1 MPLEVL
7 KAAQEGRL
15 VVFAGA
21 GISTESSRVFKETL
35 YEDVAAELELKKPV
49 QSDFPTL
56 MSRYCAQTDGRR
68 KLLEKIKYR
77 LDYCEQFQGL
87 YRTATRFH
95 RQLASIHHIQEI
107 FTTNWDDYFE
117 RECGATPIVSAEDF
131 AFFNISSRKVFKL
144 HGSISSYG
152 SLVATNE
159 DYRRCYSRL
168 RGGLIG
174 GYLKTVLATKVVVF
188 IGYSFGDFDFNR
200 IHRFLSQEMKGI
212 LPHTYI
218 VTTGRAPSGFHEAAG
233 TTAIQT
239 DGTYFLSILRK
250 HLEEKKLLFPEVQL
264 GLVDMLDSLLRD
276 CHKQSTD
283 FFQKKKTPI
292 ALYNLFYQD
301 GMSDSFDCLRFQ
313 SKNGLAYCPDH
324 ILRNIRSYKSL
335 RKAYIQ
341 DKNYPTLAY
350 VDGFLSGLHTMLY
363 TPDNFQ
369 FPIFYLM
376 GYGPVE
382 TLAELKKFLR
392 KRPSYHKGADAMA
405 RKHFAEMLD
414 PKSELI
420 PQHRPFIFA

>member
-7 KAAQEGRL
+7 SAAQEGRL
-15 VVFAGA
+15 VIFAGA
-21 GISTESSRVFKETL
+21 GISTESNRVFKETL
-35 YEDVAAELELKKPV
+35 YDDVKADLDLKKSDRP
-49 QSDFPTL
+49 DFPTL
-56 MSRYCAQTDGRR
+56 MSRYCALTDGRR

-77 LDYCEQFQGL
+77 LDYCDQYQGL

-131 AFFNISSRKVFKL
+131 AFFNVASRKVFKL

-200 IHRFLSQEMKGI
+200 IHRYLSQEMKNI

-218 VTTGRAPSGFHEAAG
+218 VTTGRPQSGFSATAG

-264 GLVDMLDSLLRD
+264 ELVNMLDSLLRD
-276 CHKQSTD
+276 CHKQSTE
-283 FFQKKKTPI
+283 FFENKKTPS

-301 GMSDSFDCLRFQ
+301 GMSDAFDCLRFK

-324 ILRNIRSYKSL
+324 IFRNIRFYRSL
-335 RKAYIQ
+335 RKDYIKE
-341 DKNYPTLAY
+341 KNYPTLAY
-350 VDGFLSGLHTMLY
+350 VDGFLHGLYTMTY
-363 TPDNFQ
+363 TPDSFH

-382 TLAELKKFLR
+382 TLAELKQLLR
-392 KRPSYHKGADAMA
+392 KRPTYHKTADAIA
-405 RKHFAEMLD
+405 KKHFSKMLD
-414 PKSELI
+414 PKSDLI
-420 PQHRPFIFA
+420 PQHRPFIFS